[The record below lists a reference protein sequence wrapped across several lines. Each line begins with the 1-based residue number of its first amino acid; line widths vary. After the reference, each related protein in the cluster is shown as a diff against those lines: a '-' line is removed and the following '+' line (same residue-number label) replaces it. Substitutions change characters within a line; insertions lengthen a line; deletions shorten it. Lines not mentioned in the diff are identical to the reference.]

1 MATPHRARKANNPN
15 RSGLDAGST
24 ANSLNF
30 SESEWW
36 GRIFTSNESTDS
48 NCYRFVG
55 GARWEII

>member
-36 GRIFTSNESTDS
+36 GRILAAMKTLIPILIGLLV
-48 NCYRFVG
+48 VG
-55 GARWEII
+55 VGE